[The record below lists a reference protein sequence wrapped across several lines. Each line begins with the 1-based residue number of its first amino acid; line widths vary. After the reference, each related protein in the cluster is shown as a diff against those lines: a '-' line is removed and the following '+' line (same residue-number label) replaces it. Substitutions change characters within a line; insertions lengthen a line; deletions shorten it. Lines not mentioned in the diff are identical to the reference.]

1 MMGLDYVPDGAEKVY
16 SPLWY
21 HLAGRSQTATGYGSK
36 LTTPWK
42 VWFNGRYYR
51 VYRTQWSNLGTHWIE
66 SRGTRYIV
74 RL

>member
-1 MMGLDYVPDGAEKVY
+1 MGLDYVPDGAKRVY
-16 SPLWY
+16 APLWY
-21 HLAGRSQTATGYGSK
+21 HNTGRSQTATGYGSK

-42 VWFNGRYYR
+42 VWFNGRFYR
-51 VYRTQWSNLGTHWIE
+51 VYCTQWSNLGTCWIE